1 LKENT
6 TTSAPAHPFSQS
18 QSSRLRAASA
28 ILWVI
33 EYLPPNGD
41 HQMDGHMRE
50 VRIELS
56 SPFPFQA
63 GAMFMATLA
72 YSTHHRTLRDGFF
85 RAICRS
91 EVLKRAC
98 QDRDYE
104 INPQLIPPAI
114 FSDPDTRFWSAW
126 EKGMEQLKRRS
137 VATFSVLIPYLGQ
150 MEVGGKILSVK
161 DLSEIGARILEW
173 SPKSSSNFIDEVWVQ
188 TRPVAHV
195 MIPYFVW
202 WVFEAF
208 PNRLRFELC
217 PAPRFVAQTIKASE
231 DLRQKIPILCKK
243 HSKPLIR
250 EEEMIKFLP
259 AIEKG
264 TLDDFIASARS

>member
-1 LKENT
+1 MACRE
-6 TTSAPAHPFSQS
+6 
-18 QSSRLRAASA
+18 
-28 ILWVI
+28 
-33 EYLPPNGD
+33 PNGD

-72 YSTHHRTLRDGFF
+72 YSTHHRSLRDGFF

-91 EVLKRAC
+91 EVLKRAVK
-98 QDRDYE
+98 DRDYDM
-104 INPQLIPPAI
+104 NPQLIPPAI
-114 FSDPDTRFWSAW
+114 FSDPDPRVWSVL
-126 EKGMEQLKRRS
+126 EEGIEQLTRRI

-173 SPKSSSNFIDEVWVQ
+173 SPKSSSNFIDQVWVQ

-195 MIPYFVW
+195 MIPYFIW
-202 WVFEAF
+202 GVFEAF
-208 PNRLRFELC
+208 PNRLPLALC
-217 PAPRFVAQTIKASE
+217 PAPRFVAQMIKASE
-231 DLRQKIPILCKK
+231 DLRPKIPTLCKK
-243 HSKPLIR
+243 HSKTLIR

-259 AIEKG
+259 VIEKG
-264 TLDDFIASARS
+264 TLDEFIASARS